1 MRTTLYL
8 IRHAATEANLA
19 SPARLQGRKHNPAL
33 AKLGVHQA
41 AATRDFLAVRTIDA
55 CFCSPLL
62 RAVQTATIIAEPH
75 SLSPIPV
82 ESLTECDIGNWE
94 GMDWQQIR
102 YLDAENYNKFM
113 NNPAEHGY
121 PNGENF
127 AQVAERAATTING
140 LLDQNAGRTILVV
153 SHHIVNRTYLAMLL
167 GISPRLARSVAL
179 DNCGISVIV
188 REEEKTVVSTLNASF
203 HLQGIAA

>member
-19 SPARLQGRKHNPAL
+19 TPPRLQGRKHNPPL
-33 AKLGVHQA
+33 AKLGLTQA
-41 AATRDFLAVRTIDA
+41 AATRDFLAVRAIDA

-75 SLSPIPV
+75 GVSPVPV
-82 ESLTECDIGNWE
+82 DGLIECDIGNWE

-102 YLDAENYNKFM
+102 FLDAEHYHDFM
-113 NNPAEHGY
+113 NNPAANGY
-121 PNGENF
+121 PGGENF
-127 AQVAERAATTING
+127 AQVAERAITAFNTF
-140 LLDQNAGRTILVV
+140 LDENLGKTLLVV
-153 SHHIVNRTYLAMLL
+153 SHHIVNRTYLASLL
-167 GISPRLARSVAL
+167 GLGAERARTVAL

-188 REEEKTVVSTLNASF
+188 RDEGKTIVTTLNAAF

>member
-1 MRTTLYL
+1 MKTTLYL

-19 SPARLQGRKHNPAL
+19 TPARLQGRKHNPPL

-41 AATRDFLAVRTIDA
+41 AATRDFLAVRAIDA

-75 SLSPIPV
+75 GIAPIPL
-82 ESLTECDIGNWE
+82 EGLTECDVGNWE

-102 YLDAENYNKFM
+102 YLDAGNFHQFM
-113 NNPAEHGY
+113 ANPAEHGY

-127 AQVAERAATTING
+127 AQVGERATEALNG
-140 LLDQNAGRTILVV
+140 LLDQNAGKTILVV
-153 SHHIVNRTYLAMLL
+153 SHHIVNRTYLAALL
-167 GISPRLARSVAL
+167 GLGASRARTVSL

-188 REEEKTVVSTLNASF
+188 REGEKTAVNTLNASF
-203 HLQGIAA
+203 HLQGLAA